1 MTSLFKIFSMI
12 DKTFSWKA
20 RWKSL
25 QYAGAG
31 IRYFLEL
38 EHNARLHLAATILV
52 MTGIVV
58 LRPSR
63 LEIIALVM
71 VIAIVWFAEMIN
83 TCIEKTLDFI
93 TPDILPAI
101 KQIKDLAAAAVLVTS
116 IAAFITGSIIFIPK
130 IILYA
135 QHWL

>member
-1 MTSLFKIFSMI
+1 MI

-38 EHNARLHLAATILV
+38 EHNARLHLASTILV
-52 MTGIVV
+52 LTGIVM

-63 LEIIALVM
+63 LEIILLVM
-71 VIAIVWFAEMIN
+71 VIAMVWFAEMIN